1 MIGQTLGWW
10 VASTVAGLAAFPLA
24 WRILHRLPDRGWGLT
39 RAVGLLLSGY
49 LLWMGASA
57 GIVRNNAA
65 GATGALALVALAGLA
80 AGWGHWNEIGRW
92 LSANRRMVLAEE
104 VVLAAAFGLWA
115 FVRANNPEIIAT
127 EKPMELAFLNAIL
140 RSPQF
145 PPSDPW
151 LSGYAISYYYF
162 GYVLL
167 AMLTQWTGVTAG
179 VAFNLGSALW
189 FGLTAAGTYSL
200 TLNLLA
206 VHDGRPRL
214 WASLLGPALV
224 LLVGN
229 AAGLLEIFHSLHLF
243 WSPGPDGTLTSGF
256 WQALNLQYLARPPS
270 GPPVFPPNRH
280 WWWWQGARVINDI
293 NLTSACPPDFL
304 ECSHVEVIDEFPF
317 FSFLL
322 ADNHPHVLALPFVLL
337 AVGFALQVYLSRR
350 SGGLRL
356 SNLRLPESWP
366 TGLAV
371 AAIASS
377 LLVGLARGAIATSG
391 GADFAGA
398 LTKALQGIF
407 LVGAGWAV
415 VGAALALAS
424 GRWESPLEVPE
435 ILFGAWVLGALA
447 FLNTWDFPIY
457 LALLLAGVGWN
468 LRHLELRRWAALVA
482 VAGGAIG
489 LGAVLLYFPWLP
501 TFASQAG
508 GILPNLVFPTRL
520 PQFLIFFATSLVPLS
535 IWLALRVFADVPK
548 ENRRGI
554 LLWGLGLPLALLVV
568 SWVLGLG
575 VLLAAPEQV
584 DAAVRSLSASSLR
597 DVVQAALVRR
607 AGGSWTAILVGLIA
621 AAALVLLLQEGRQGA
636 PRESDS
642 RPGPFVLC
650 LIGLGALL
658 VMVPEFLY
666 LKDSFGSRM
675 NTVFKFYYAAWLVWG
690 LAGAYLLAIPW
701 PGKRGQGW
709 AALSMIPLAVGF
721 LYTGTALW
729 NKTSGFQPGLGRSL
743 DGTLHLATDSPAD
756 YAAIQWIN
764 ASLPNGVVAEA
775 VGGSYS
781 QYGRISAHTGLVTV
795 LGWDFHEIQWRGDAA
810 PLGSRASDI
819 ERLYLTR
826 EWEEARTIL
835 DQYGIDFVYIGP
847 LERGTYS
854 PVQTRKF
861 DIYMEK
867 IYETDDVVLYAR
879 AGLMAP

>member
-1 MIGQTLGWW
+1 MIGQALGWW

-24 WRILHRLPDRGWGLT
+24 WRFLHRLPDRGWGLT
-39 RAVGLLLSGY
+39 RALGLLLSGY
-49 LLWMGASA
+49 VLWMGASA

-65 GATGALALVALAGLA
+65 GAAGALAIVALAGIL
-80 AGWGHWNEIGRW
+80 AGWGRWDEIRRW
-92 LSANRRMVLAEE
+92 LSTNRRMVLAEE
-104 VVLAAAFGLWA
+104 AVLAVAFGVWA
-115 FVRANNPEIIAT
+115 FVRANNPEIVAT

-140 RSPQF
+140 RSPHF

-167 AMLTQWTGVTAG
+167 ALLTHWTGVTAG

-224 LLVGN
+224 LFVGN
-229 AAGLLEIFHSLHLF
+229 AAGLLEILHSLHLF
-243 WSPGPDGTLTSGF
+243 WNPGPDGTLTSGF
-256 WQALNLQYLARPPS
+256 WQALNLQYLARPPM
-270 GPPVFPPNRH
+270 GPSVFPPDRH

-293 NLTSACPPDFL
+293 NLTAACPPEFL

-350 SGGLRL
+350 SSGLRL
-356 SNLRLPESWP
+356 SDLRLPESWP

-371 AAIASS
+371 AAIATG
-377 LLVGLARGAIATSG
+377 LLVGLARGAVATSG
-391 GADFAGA
+391 GAEFTGA
-398 LTKALQGIF
+398 LTKALQGIL

-424 GRWESPLEVPE
+424 GLWESPLEVPE

-457 LALLLAGVGWN
+457 FALLLAGVAWN
-468 LRHLELRRWAALVA
+468 LRRLELRRLAAMLA
-482 VAGGAIG
+482 VGGGAIG
-489 LGAVLLYFPWLP
+489 LGAAILYFPWLP

-520 PQFLIFFATSLVPLS
+520 PQFLIFFATSLVPLCV
-535 IWLALRVFADVPK
+535 WLGLRVFADVPK
-548 ENRRGI
+548 AGRRAI
-554 LLWGLGLPLALLVV
+554 LLWGLGLPLAFLVV

-584 DAAVRSLSASSLR
+584 DAAVRSLSASSVR
-597 DVVQAALVRR
+597 DVVQAALLRR
-607 AGGSWTAILVGLIA
+607 VVSPWTAILVGLMA
-621 AAALVLLLQEGRQGA
+621 AAALVLLLQEGRPGA
-636 PRESDS
+636 PRESGA

-690 LAGAYLLAIPW
+690 LAAAYLLAIPW

-729 NKTSGFQPGLGRSL
+729 NKTSGFQPGLGLSL

-775 VGGSYS
+775 VGGSYT
-781 QYGRISAHTGLVTV
+781 QYGRISAHTGLATV

-826 EWEEARTIL
+826 EWEEASTIL
-835 DQYGIDFVYIGP
+835 DQYGIDFVYVGP

-867 IYETDDVVLYAR
+867 VYETDEVVIYAR
-879 AGLMAP
+879 AGVMAP